1 MWPLERK
8 LEADEPRGKMDEEA
22 VCREME
28 IQKTKSMTT
37 EQKIIKRNRRI
48 SYVPVEFSM
57 STFAP
62 RIEKTK
68 GVG

>member
-8 LEADEPRGKMDEEA
+8 LEADKPRGKM
-22 VCREME
+22 E
-28 IQKTKSMTT
+28 IQTTKSMTM